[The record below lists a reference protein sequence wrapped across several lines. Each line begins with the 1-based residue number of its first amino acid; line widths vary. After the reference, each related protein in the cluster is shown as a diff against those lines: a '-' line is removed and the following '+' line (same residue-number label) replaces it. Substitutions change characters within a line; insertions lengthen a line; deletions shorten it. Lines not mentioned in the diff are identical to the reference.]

1 MAAFKPSLPYNVPFK
16 LERPVKTSSQGKTI
30 VKGEPVDDN
39 FRYCSFKTYGG
50 TETQKN
56 GVVIIEDTAVV
67 ETYWDSEIVHLG
79 FITLDDG
86 SKYQIISKPENIERK
101 NHFMKFKVYEQMLP

>member
-1 MAAFKPSLPYNVPFK
+1 MAAFKPSLPYNVPFT

-30 VKGEPVDDN
+30 IKGEPVDDD

-79 FITLDDG
+79 FIILDDG

-101 NHFMKFKVYEQMLP
+101 NHFMKFKVKGV

>member
-30 VKGEPVDDN
+30 VKGDPVDDS

-56 GVVIIEDTAVV
+56 GMVIIEDTAVV

-79 FITLDDG
+79 FIILDDG

-101 NHFMKFKVYEQMLP
+101 NHFMKFKVKGV

>member
-39 FRYCSFKTYGG
+39 FRYCSFKTNAG

-101 NHFMKFKVYEQMLP
+101 NHFMKFKVKGV